1 METVVLMKL
10 NIFFQLI
17 DKEDDFNKL
26 LKVDLKYFSILLY
39 GAMEREWQREILV
52 KPKLRTYITFK
63 N

>member
-17 DKEDDFNKL
+17 DKEDDFKNV

-39 GAMEREWQREILV
+39 GSMEREWQREILV

>member
-17 DKEDDFNKL
+17 DKEDDFKNV

-39 GAMEREWQREILV
+39 GSM
-52 KPKLRTYITFK
+52 
-63 N
+63 